1 MTVVICDGHRCRA
14 LQGRTDT
21 GVAEGEA
28 VTLLGALRQKVRA
41 TRRAVLIRSGCLG
54 ACDKA
59 PVVLLSLRGGPV
71 EGQLFGPVEQPGQV
85 RAVLNAVRADD

>member
-1 MTVVICDGHRCRA
+1 MTVVICDGHRCHA

-41 TRRAVLIRSGCLG
+41 SRRAILIRSDCLG

-59 PVVLLSLRGGPV
+59 PVVLLSQRGDRAAGL
-71 EGQLFGPVEQPGQV
+71 LFGPVEQPGQV
-85 RAVLNAVRADD
+85 RAVLDAVRPDD